1 MGPHL
6 RNWGTRLIIGRDTG
20 QCRGRAGG
28 SELFLGLRF
37 KVNLATGS
45 RSPGQS
51 GSRVV
56 RLLGQASDLGPAM
69 GTDREHHAG
78 PGP

>member
-1 MGPHL
+1 M
-6 RNWGTRLIIGRDTG
+6 
-20 QCRGRAGG
+20 
-28 SELFLGLRF
+28 S
-37 KVNLATGS
+37 LATGG

-56 RLLGQASDLGPAM
+56 RLLGQASDLGPAV
-69 GTDREHHAG
+69 GTDLERHTG